1 MLPAVGDRCNPCV
14 PLPWFSLLALSAG
27 STGVMSFFLN
37 FTFVSGI
44 SLFAASEIFRKGV
57 KNAVNMGR
65 NARFELAL

>member
-1 MLPAVGDRCNPCV
+1 MCRFLGFPCLHCR
-14 PLPWFSLLALSAG
+14 PGLARPRSI
-27 STGVMSFFLN
+27 GVMSFFLN

-65 NARFELAL
+65 NARFGLAL

>member
-1 MLPAVGDRCNPCV
+1 MQSLCAASLVFLACIVDRV
-14 PLPWFSLLALSAG
+14 

-57 KNAVNMGR
+57 KNAVNMRR
-65 NARFELAL
+65 NARFGLAL